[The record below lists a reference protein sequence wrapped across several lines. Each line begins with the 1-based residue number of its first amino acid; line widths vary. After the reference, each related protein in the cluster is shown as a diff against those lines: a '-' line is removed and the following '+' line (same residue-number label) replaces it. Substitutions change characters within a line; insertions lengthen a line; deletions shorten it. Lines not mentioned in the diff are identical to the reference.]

1 MINKIAEIRQMKKLS
16 QDKFAQ
22 KTNITR
28 PYLSDLENNKKKP
41 SYEVANC
48 IAKALEKPMEEIFFD
63 DNVNYNIQ
71 NQSA

>member
-16 QDKFAQ
+16 QDKLAQ
-22 KTNITR
+22 KANITR

-41 SYEVANC
+41 SYEVANR